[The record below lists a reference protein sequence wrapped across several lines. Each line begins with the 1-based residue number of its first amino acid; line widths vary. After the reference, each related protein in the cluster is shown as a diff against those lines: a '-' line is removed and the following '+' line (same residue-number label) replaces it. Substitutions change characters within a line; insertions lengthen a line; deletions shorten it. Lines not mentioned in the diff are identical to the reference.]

1 MGEDSLHWATHTME
15 VSLKRLVLQHRELV
29 TETSDLTENLM
40 ILGHFSCVCVG
51 VRGCVRV
58 CVHVCVRGCVC
69 ECVRVCV
76 HVCVSGHANY
86 STR

>member
-40 ILGHFSCVCVG
+40 ILGHFSCVCV
-51 VRGCVRV
+51 
-58 CVHVCVRGCVC
+58 HVCVRG
-69 ECVRVCV
+69 CV

>member
-40 ILGHFSCVCVG
+40 ILGHFSCVCV
-51 VRGCVRV
+51 CVV
-58 CVHVCVRGCVC
+58 CV
-69 ECVRVCV
+69 
-76 HVCVSGHANY
+76 
-86 STR
+86 